1 MPSNDPAMGRL
12 GAAIKRRRKLLG
24 FTQAALAQAAGCGLV
39 FIYNLER
46 GKPSLRLDKL
56 LNILRVL
63 RMDIILTSRDGESS
77 IP

>member
-1 MPSNDPAMGRL
+1 MQSNDPAMVRL
-12 GAAIKRRRKLLG
+12 GAAVKRRRKVLG
-24 FTQAALAQAAGCGLV
+24 LTQAALARAAGCGLV

-63 RMDIILTSRDGESS
+63 RMDIMVTPRDSESS
-77 IP
+77 MS